1 MKIKKIEKYS
11 RIKKIIEYPDHHF
24 QDIEIKGHVCNFRT
38 FYINYK
44 NLLSLREKLMLK
56 SINDKYLYYALDDVL
71 YGLKSNPIEKDN
83 ILSLLNSAA
92 ISLQNNLC
100 VNFFDIWIDKIY
112 IHEMPKSNKF
122 IKKNSQNFEFQ
133 TLITII
139 FLVTS
144 SLPTKKVE
152 IPW

>member
-1 MKIKKIEKYS
+1 MVLTS
-11 RIKKIIEYPDHHF
+11 F
-24 QDIEIKGHVCNFRT
+24 
-38 FYINYK
+38 
-44 NLLSLREKLMLK
+44 
-56 SINDKYLYYALDDVL
+56 NDKYLYYALDDVL

-139 FLVTS
+139 FLVKS